1 MVENE
6 LREELLNDE
15 ESQKALKDEDEN
27 ILLWATLGI
36 AYGIDIFV
44 TKIEREVALLRNAGV
59 GTGAISDILR
69 ADLANNGRIFG
80 EYRNTIKRG
89 IVSSIMQSSR
99 VGQDSVHGDR
109 IERFKWISVGSPKI
123 CPDCELRD
131 GQLATWKEW
140 EAIGFPASGFSVCKE
155 FCYCVLVPE
164 SVEIDQQ
171 VIL

>member
-99 VGQDSVHGDR
+99 VGQ
-109 IERFKWISVGSPKI
+109 
-123 CPDCELRD
+123 
-131 GQLATWKEW
+131 
-140 EAIGFPASGFSVCKE
+140 ASGHGARSDGF
-155 FCYCVLVPE
+155 
-164 SVEIDQQ
+164 
-171 VIL
+171 